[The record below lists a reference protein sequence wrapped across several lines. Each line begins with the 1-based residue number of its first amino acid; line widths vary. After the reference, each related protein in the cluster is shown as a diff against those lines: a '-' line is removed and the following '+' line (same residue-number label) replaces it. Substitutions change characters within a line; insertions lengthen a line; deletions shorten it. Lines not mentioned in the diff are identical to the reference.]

1 MPFNFRRNV
10 GLTTIPKIFLSCF
23 LLICSFPLK
32 ASAQYEFKLKVNHN
46 ELLQHL
52 LGNVDEIRVA
62 FLDLSAPES
71 IFLTEISLDG
81 DVTSRVK
88 LLPNTL
94 AIEEN
99 VREAIHYN
107 KITDSYFFGMA
118 WKGGF

>member
-1 MPFNFRRNV
+1 MLFNFKRNV
-10 GLTTIPKIFLSCF
+10 GLKTIPKILLSCF
-23 LLICSFPLK
+23 LLVCLFPIK
-32 ASAQYEFKLKVNHN
+32 ASSQYEFKLKVNHN

-62 FLDLSAPES
+62 FLDLSDPDS

-107 KITDSYFFGMA
+107 KTCLLYTSPSPRD
-118 WKGGF
+118 

>member
-1 MPFNFRRNV
+1 MLFNFRRNV
-10 GLTTIPKIFLSCF
+10 GLTTIPELLLSCF
-23 LLICSFPLK
+23 LLVCLFPLK

-62 FLDLSAPES
+62 FLDLSDPDS

-99 VREAIHYN
+99 
-107 KITDSYFFGMA
+107 
-118 WKGGF
+118 GGVVLVIAGERVQLCRRPQ